1 MSPLL
6 LAFLTACAAPPLP
19 PAGDG
24 PGAPGDAAS
33 ETDEDD
39 THTEHDED
47 DGPPAGE
54 DEDDGESSTD
64 PGDDDGLVGVPLD
77 PPLAPPAFDVLA
89 LDGTPRTPD
98 WFTGDPSVVWFFRD
112 TGAT

>member
-1 MSPLL
+1 VSPLL
-6 LAFLTACAAPPLP
+6 LALLTACVATPLP

-24 PGAPGDAAS
+24 SGETGDAAS
-33 ETDEDD
+33 ETGTED
-39 THTEHDED
+39 TSTEDDED
-47 DGPPAGE
+47 DGPPSGE
-54 DEDDGESSTD
+54 DKDDEDSGTD
-64 PGDDDGLVGVPLD
+64 SGDDDGLIGDLLD